1 MSYTIGVNRIG
12 KDRNKQEYSGD
23 SSIVNFLGEELSTLK
38 KNEKG
43 IIKTTLDKTKQQ
55 AAREKLGFLND
66 QDSFIIDLSNE
77 PKHDY

>member
-1 MSYTIGVNRIG
+1 M
-12 KDRNKQEYSGD
+12 
-23 SSIVNFLGEELSTLK
+23 NFLGEELSTLK

-66 QDSFIIDLSNE
+66 QDSFIVDLSNE